1 MIEELVLR
9 QHHVAVFVGDMERS
23 IRFYQR
29 CFGFRL
35 CLTGYVEAA
44 HERVAMLKLKDIV
57 LELLSVDEWPTERLR
72 TACLNTN
79 THFSIMVSDVAEARR
94 RLEQDPELTFEEAD
108 IRRSQTSARWICLLP
123 SCAARTANGSS
134 CCRIGTTQSSD
145 LRKTS

>member
-79 THFSIMVSDVAEARR
+79 THFSLMVSDVAEARR

-108 IRRSQTSARWICLLP
+108 IPRVPNVGPMDLLVAFLRGP
-123 SCAARTANGSS
+123 DGE
-134 CCRIGTTQSSD
+134 RIELLQD
-145 LRKTS
+145 RNNAVL

>member
-35 CLTGYVEAA
+35 CLT
-44 HERVAMLKLKDIV
+44 MLKLKDIV

-108 IRRSQTSARWICLLP
+108 IRRVPNVGPMDLLVAFLRGP
-123 SCAARTANGSS
+123 DGE
-134 CCRIGTTQSSD
+134 RIELLQD
-145 LRKTS
+145 RNNAVL

>member
-108 IRRSQTSARWICLLP
+108 IRRVPNVGSMDLLVAFLRGP
-123 SCAARTANGSS
+123 DGE
-134 CCRIGTTQSSD
+134 RIELLQD
-145 LRKTS
+145 RNNAVL

>member
-79 THFSIMVSDVAEARR
+79 THFSLMVSDVAEARR
-94 RLEQDPELTFEEAD
+94 RLEQDPELTFEAAD
-108 IRRSQTSARWICLLP
+108 IRRVPNVGPMDLLVAFLRGP
-123 SCAARTANGSS
+123 DGE
-134 CCRIGTTQSSD
+134 RIELLQDRNNTV
-145 LRKTS
+145 L

>member
-79 THFSIMVSDVAEARR
+79 THFSLMVSDVAEARR

-108 IRRSQTSARWICLLP
+108 IRRGPNVGPMDLLVAFLRGP
-123 SCAARTANGSS
+123 DGE
-134 CCRIGTTQSSD
+134 RIELLQD
-145 LRKTS
+145 RNNAVL

>member
-79 THFSIMVSDVAEARR
+79 THFSLMVSDVAEARR
-94 RLEQDPELTFEEAD
+94 RLEQDP
-108 IRRSQTSARWICLLP
+108 
-123 SCAARTANGSS
+123 
-134 CCRIGTTQSSD
+134 
-145 LRKTS
+145 

>member
-108 IRRSQTSARWICLLP
+108 ISRVPNVGPMDLLVAFLRGP
-123 SCAARTANGSS
+123 DGE
-134 CCRIGTTQSSD
+134 RIELLQD
-145 LRKTS
+145 RNNAVL

>member
-108 IRRSQTSARWICLLP
+108 IRRVPNVGPKDLLVAFLRGP
-123 SCAARTANGSS
+123 DGE
-134 CCRIGTTQSSD
+134 RIELLQD
-145 LRKTS
+145 RNNAVL

>member
-1 MIEELVLR
+1 MSPCLWVTWNG
-9 QHHVAVFVGDMERS
+9 V
-23 IRFYQR
+23 IRFLQR
-29 CFGFRL
+29 CFGLRL

-145 LRKTS
+145 LREAS

>member
-79 THFSIMVSDVAEARR
+79 THSSIMVSDVAEARR
-94 RLEQDPELTFEEAD
+94 RLEQDPELTIEEAD
-108 IRRSQTSARWICLLP
+108 IRRVPNVGPMDLLVAFLRGP
-123 SCAARTANGSS
+123 DGE
-134 CCRIGTTQSSD
+134 RIELLQD
-145 LRKTS
+145 RNNAVL

>member
-79 THFSIMVSDVAEARR
+79 THFSLMVSDVAEARR

-108 IRRSQTSARWICLLP
+108 SRRVPNVGRMDLLVAFLRGP
-123 SCAARTANGSS
+123 DGE
-134 CCRIGTTQSSD
+134 RIELLQDRNNTV
-145 LRKTS
+145 L

>member
-44 HERVAMLKLKDIV
+44 HERVAM
-57 LELLSVDEWPTERLR
+57 E
-72 TACLNTN
+72 
-79 THFSIMVSDVAEARR
+79 
-94 RLEQDPELTFEEAD
+94 
-108 IRRSQTSARWICLLP
+108 
-123 SCAARTANGSS
+123 
-134 CCRIGTTQSSD
+134 
-145 LRKTS
+145 KTK

>member
-35 CLTGYVEAA
+35 CL
-44 HERVAMLKLKDIV
+44 
-57 LELLSVDEWPTERLR
+57 
-72 TACLNTN
+72 NTN
-79 THFSIMVSDVAEARR
+79 THFSLMVSDVAEARR

-108 IRRSQTSARWICLLP
+108 IRRVPNVGPMDLLVAFLRGP
-123 SCAARTANGSS
+123 DGE
-134 CCRIGTTQSSD
+134 RIELLQD
-145 LRKTS
+145 RNNAVL

>member
-23 IRFYQR
+23 IQFYQR

-94 RLEQDPELTFEEAD
+94 RLEQDAELTFEEAA
-108 IRRSQTSARWICLLP
+108 IRRVPNVGPMDLLVAFLRGP
-123 SCAARTANGSS
+123 DGE
-134 CCRIGTTQSSD
+134 RIELLQD
-145 LRKTS
+145 RNNAVL

>member
-23 IRFYQR
+23 IQFYQR

-44 HERVAMLKLKDIV
+44 HERVAMLKLKD
-57 LELLSVDEWPTERLR
+57 
-72 TACLNTN
+72 
-79 THFSIMVSDVAEARR
+79 VAEARR

-108 IRRSQTSARWICLLP
+108 IRRVPNVGPMDLLVAFLRGP
-123 SCAARTANGSS
+123 DGE
-134 CCRIGTTQSSD
+134 RIELLQD
-145 LRKTS
+145 RNNAVL

>member
-79 THFSIMVSDVAEARR
+79 THFSIMVSDVAEA
-94 RLEQDPELTFEEAD
+94 FEEAD
-108 IRRSQTSARWICLLP
+108 IRRVPNVGPMDLLVAFLRGP
-123 SCAARTANGSS
+123 DGE
-134 CCRIGTTQSSD
+134 RIELLQD
-145 LRKTS
+145 RNNAVL

>member
-23 IRFYQR
+23 IQFYQR

-79 THFSIMVSDVAEARR
+79 THFSLMVSDVAEARR

-108 IRRSQTSARWICLLP
+108 IRRVPNVSPMDLLVAFLRGP
-123 SCAARTANGSS
+123 DGE
-134 CCRIGTTQSSD
+134 RIELLQD
-145 LRKTS
+145 RNNAVL

>member
-94 RLEQDPELTFEEAD
+94 RLEQDPELTFEEED
-108 IRRSQTSARWICLLP
+108 IRRVPNVGPMDLLVAFLRGP
-123 SCAARTANGSS
+123 DGE
-134 CCRIGTTQSSD
+134 RIELLQD
-145 LRKTS
+145 RNNAVL